1 MAAPTVAE
9 LAALVPVSDEDK
21 GILTS
26 SRLIAPG
33 EVQRRVL
40 ASTIR
45 QEALLTEIRDLLA
58 AQAAPSGRRAKAA
71 AE

>member
-1 MAAPTVAE
+1 MGGAVTIAE

-26 SRLIAPG
+26 SRLIAPA

-40 ASTIR
+40 ASSIR
-45 QEALLTEIRDLLA
+45 QEALLAEIRDALA
-58 AQAAPSGRRAKAA
+58 AQAAPKARKGG
-71 AE
+71 E